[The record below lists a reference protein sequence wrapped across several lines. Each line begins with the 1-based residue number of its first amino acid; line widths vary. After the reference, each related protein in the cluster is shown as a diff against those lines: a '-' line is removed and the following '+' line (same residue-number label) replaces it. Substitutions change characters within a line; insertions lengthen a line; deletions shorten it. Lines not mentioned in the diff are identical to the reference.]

1 MHTLLETNERRP
13 IPQFSKYE
21 IDTNGFINRYI
32 LSKKLSD
39 LNTQKDFYKEEIENI
54 SLDKDQ
60 FESDDELLEKFAR
73 EEYFMKKSSEEIF
86 YIEKTKLILFFIY
99 K

>member
-1 MHTLLETNERRP
+1 MIMQKIKDLFKNFYFLFL
-13 IPQFSKYE
+13 FSFIVWMVV
-21 IDTNGFINRYI
+21 IDTNGFINRYR

-39 LNTQKDFYKEEIENI
+39 LNTQKDFYKEEIKKI

-86 YIEKTKLILFFIY
+86 YIENE
-99 K
+99 